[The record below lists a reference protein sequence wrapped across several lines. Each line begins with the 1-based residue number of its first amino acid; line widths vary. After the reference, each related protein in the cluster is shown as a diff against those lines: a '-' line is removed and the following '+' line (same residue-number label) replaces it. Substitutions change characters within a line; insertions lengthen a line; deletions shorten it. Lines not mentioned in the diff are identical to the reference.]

1 MKIAIVG
8 AGFSGAVLANQLA
21 AQIDC
26 HITMFDER
34 DHIGGNCHTTRDGD
48 TSVMV
53 HHYGPHIF
61 HTDDQQVWEFITQFA
76 EFMPFTNR
84 VKAVTPRGVF
94 SLPINLMTINQ
105 FFGKN
110 LRPNEALAFIQS
122 VADQSIDEPE
132 NFEEQALKFVGHD
145 LYEAFFKGYTLK
157 QWGIDPKDLPA
168 SILKRLPIRF
178 NYDDNYYNSTYQA
191 IPREGY
197 TAIIQRLIDN
207 HRITLKLNHKFS
219 YSEKDQFNHVFY
231 TGPIDALYGFSE
243 GELGYRTVYFE
254 REVHADDYQGNA
266 VINYTDAEVP
276 FTRIAEH
283 KHFTPWES
291 HDKTV
296 VFKEYSKFAEKDD
309 IPYYPISQASDKAI
323 LSRYQALARQE
334 QNISFVGRLATYR
347 YLDMD
352 KVIGEALRFSD
363 RWIEAHK
370 SGAPSPVFSSDD

>member
-8 AGFSGAVLANQLA
+8 AGFSGAVLANRFA
-21 AQIDC
+21 AKIDGQIT
-26 HITMFDER
+26 IFDER
-34 DHIGGNCHTTRDGD
+34 DHIGGNCHTSRDAD
-48 TSVMV
+48 TSIMV

-61 HTDDQQVWEFITQFA
+61 HTDDPQVWHFINHFA

-110 LRPNEALAFIQS
+110 LRPNEALAFIHS
-122 VADQSIDEPE
+122 VADQSIDEPQ
-132 NFEEQALKFVGHD
+132 NFEEQALKFVGLD

-207 HRITLKLNHKFS
+207 DRINLKLGHKFN
-219 YSEKDQFNHVFY
+219 YAEKDCFDHVFY

-243 GELGYRTVYFE
+243 GALGYRTVYFE
-254 REVHADDYQGNA
+254 REIHTGDYQGNA
-266 VINYTDAEVP
+266 VINYTDARVP

-283 KHFTPWES
+283 KHFTPWEA
-291 HDKTV
+291 HDKTII
-296 VFKEYSKFAEKDD
+296 FKEYSRFAERED
-309 IPYYPISQASDKAI
+309 IPYYPISRESDKAI
-323 LSRYQALARQE
+323 LSRYQVLARKE

-352 KVIGEALRFSD
+352 KVIGEALRFSK
-363 RWIEAHK
+363 RWIEAHQA
-370 SGAPSPVFSSDD
+370 GAPTPVFSSDS